1 MTQTVQVA
9 LKWGNQILFSAGV
22 EGAPRDARLLMA
34 FVLGVEPHQM
44 SVGQDAV
51 LDASQYT
58 AFTQCITRRAM
69 RVPLSHIVGYR
80 DFFEHRFIVTPD
92 VLDPRP
98 ETEQLVSHA
107 LGEGFDTVLD
117 LGTGSGC
124 ILLSLLSKQPLA
136 QGLGVDL
143 SSKAISVARL
153 NAKKLT
159 VSKRVELRVSNWFSK
174 IPNTKFDLIV
184 SNPPYIHPN
193 AMGGLSAEVLYEPE
207 VALTDHSDGLSHYRQ
222 IALMAHEFLA
232 PDGRLV
238 FEIGYDQA
246 DAVSKILEQ
255 NRFSDIVVLKDLD
268 NHSRVV
274 SCRPLNPQVQ
284 LI

>member
-1 MTQTVQVA
+1 MTKTVQVA

-34 FVLGVEPHQM
+34 FVLGFEPHQM
-44 SVGQDAV
+44 SVGRDAV
-51 LDASQYT
+51 LDAFQYI
-58 AFTQCITRRAM
+58 AFTQCIKRRAM

-107 LGEGFDTVLD
+107 LGEVFDTVLD

-124 ILLSLLSKQPLA
+124 ILLSLLAKQPLA

-143 SSKAISVARL
+143 SSKAISVAKL

-159 VSKRVELRVSNWFSK
+159 VSKRVELRVSNWFSN

-193 AMGGLSAEVLYEPE
+193 AMKGLSAEVLYEPE
-207 VALTDHSDGLSHYRQ
+207 VALTDYSDGLSHYRQ
-222 IALMAHEFLA
+222 IAIKASEFLV

-238 FEIGYDQA
+238 FEIGYDQEA
-246 DAVSKILEQ
+246 AVSKILAQ

-268 NHSRVV
+268 NHSRVIA
-274 SCRPLNPQVQ
+274 CRPLNP
-284 LI
+284 

>member
-9 LKWGNQILFSAGV
+9 LKLANQILVSAGV
-22 EGAPRDARLLMA
+22 ERAPRDAQLLMA
-34 FVLGVEPHQM
+34 FVLGFEPHQM
-44 SVGQDAV
+44 SIGRDDV
-51 LDASQYT
+51 LDASQDT
-58 AFTQCITRRAM
+58 AFTDCITRRAN

-107 LGEGFDTVLD
+107 LGEVFDTVLD

-143 SSKAISVARL
+143 SSKAISVAKL

-193 AMGGLSAEVLYEPE
+193 AMKGLSAEVFYEPE
-207 VALTDHSDGLSHYRQ
+207 VALTDYNDGLSHYRQ
-222 IALMAHEFLA
+222 IAMKANEFLV

-238 FEIGYDQA
+238 FEIGYDQEA
-246 DAVSKILEQ
+246 AVSKILAQ

-268 NHSRVV
+268 NHSRVIA
-274 SCRPLNPQVQ
+274 CRPLNP
-284 LI
+284 

>member
-1 MTQTVQVA
+1 MTQTVQLA
-9 LKWGNQILFSAGV
+9 LKSANQILVSAGV
-22 EGAPRDARLLMA
+22 DGALRDSRILMA
-34 FVLGVEPHQM
+34 FVLGFEPHKI
-44 SVGQDAV
+44 SFSFDFV
-51 LDASQYT
+51 LNASQEA
-58 AFTQCITRRAM
+58 AFTICIARRAL
-69 RVPLSHIVGYR
+69 REPVSHIVGYR

-98 ETEQLVSHA
+98 ETEQLVSHV
-107 LGEGFDTVLD
+107 LGEDFGTVLD

-124 ILLSLLSKQPLA
+124 ILLSLLAKRPLA

-143 SSKAISVARL
+143 SSKAIAVAKL

-159 VSKRVELRVSNWFSK
+159 VSARVELRVSNWFSN

-193 AMGGLSAEVLYEPE
+193 AMDRLSAEVLYEPE

-222 IALMAHEFLA
+222 IAIKAHEFLV

-238 FEIGYDQA
+238 FEIGYDQE
-246 DAVSKILEQ
+246 DAVSEILTQ
-255 NRFSDIVVLKDLD
+255 NRFRNIVILKDFD

-274 SCRPLNPQVQ
+274 ECRSLN
-284 LI
+284 L

>member
-1 MTQTVQVA
+1 MTQTVQGA

-34 FVLGVEPHQM
+34 FVLGFEPHQM
-44 SVGQDAV
+44 SVGRDAV
-51 LDASQYT
+51 LDASQYI
-58 AFTQCITRRAM
+58 AFTQCIKRRAM

-98 ETEQLVSHA
+98 ETEQLVSHV

-124 ILLSLLSKQPLA
+124 ILLSLLAKRPLA

-143 SSKAISVARL
+143 SSKAIAVAKL

-159 VSKRVELRVSNWFSK
+159 VSARVELRVSNWFSN

-193 AMGGLSAEVLYEPE
+193 AMEGLSAEVLYEPE
-207 VALTDHSDGLSHYRQ
+207 VALTDYSDGLSHYRQ
-222 IALMAHEFLA
+222 IAIKAHEFLV

-238 FEIGYDQA
+238 FEIGYDQE
-246 DAVSKILEQ
+246 DAVSKILAQ

-268 NHSRVV
+268 NHSRVIA
-274 SCRPLNPQVQ
+274 CRPLNP
-284 LI
+284 

>member
-22 EGAPRDARLLMA
+22 DGAPRDARLLMA
-34 FVLGVEPHQM
+34 FVLGFEPHQM
-44 SVGQDAV
+44 SVGRDAV
-51 LDASQYT
+51 LDASQYI
-58 AFTQCITRRAM
+58 AFTQCIKRRAM

-98 ETEQLVSHA
+98 ETEQLVSHV
-107 LGEGFDTVLD
+107 LGEGFNTVLD

-124 ILLSLLSKQPLA
+124 ILLSLLAKRPLA

-143 SSKAISVARL
+143 SSKAIAVAKL

-159 VSKRVELRVSNWFSK
+159 VSARVELRVSNWFSN

-193 AMGGLSAEVLYEPE
+193 AMDRLSAEVLYEPE
-207 VALTDHSDGLSHYRQ
+207 VALTDYSDGLSHYRQ
-222 IALMAHEFLA
+222 IAIKAHEFLV

-238 FEIGYDQA
+238 FEIGYDQE
-246 DAVSKILEQ
+246 DAVSEILTQ
-255 NRFSDIVVLKDLD
+255 NRFSDIVILKDLD

-274 SCRPLNPQVQ
+274 GCRSLN
-284 LI
+284 L

>member
-1 MTQTVQVA
+1 MTQTVQGA
-9 LKWGNQILFSAGV
+9 LKLANQILVSAGV

-34 FVLGVEPHQM
+34 FVLGFKPHQM
-44 SVGQDAV
+44 SIGREAV
-51 LDASQYT
+51 LDASQDT
-58 AFTQCITRRAM
+58 AFTDCITRRAM

-98 ETEQLVSHA
+98 ETELLVSHA
-107 LGEGFDTVLD
+107 LSEGFDTVLD

-124 ILLSLLSKQPLA
+124 ILLSLLAKRPLA

-143 SSKAISVARL
+143 SSKAIAVAKL

-159 VSKRVELRVSNWFSK
+159 VSMRVELRVSNWFFN

-193 AMGGLSAEVLYEPE
+193 AMERLAAEVLCEPE
-207 VALTDHSDGLSHYRQ
+207 VALTDYSDGLSHYRQ
-222 IALMAHEFLA
+222 IAIKAHEFLV

-238 FEIGYDQA
+238 LEIGYDQE
-246 DAVSKILEQ
+246 DAVSEILTQ
-255 NRFSDIVVLKDLD
+255 NRFSDIVILKDLD

-274 SCRPLNPQVQ
+274 GCRSLN
-284 LI
+284 L

>member
-1 MTQTVQVA
+1 MIQTVQVA

-34 FVLGVEPHQM
+34 FVLGFEPHQM
-44 SVGQDAV
+44 SIGRDAV

-58 AFTQCITRRAM
+58 TFTQCIRRRAM

-98 ETEQLVSHA
+98 ETELLVSHA
-107 LGEGFDTVLD
+107 LSEGFDTVLD

-124 ILLSLLSKQPLA
+124 ILLSLLAKRPLA

-143 SSKAISVARL
+143 SSKAIAVAKL

-159 VSKRVELRVSNWFSK
+159 VSMRVELRVSNWFFN

-193 AMGGLSAEVLYEPE
+193 AMEGLAAEVLYEPE
-207 VALTDHSDGLSHYRQ
+207 VALTDYSDGLSHYRQ
-222 IALMAHEFLA
+222 IAIKAHEFLD

-238 FEIGYDQA
+238 FEIGYDQE
-246 DAVSKILEQ
+246 DSVSKILAQ
-255 NRFSDIVVLKDLD
+255 NRFSDIVVLKDMN

-274 SCRPLNPQVQ
+274 SCRPQKP
-284 LI
+284 

>member
-9 LKWGNQILFSAGV
+9 LKLANQILLSAGV
-22 EGAPRDARLLMA
+22 EGALRDSRLLMA
-34 FVLGVEPHQM
+34 FVLGFEPHQI
-44 SVGQDAV
+44 SLGRGAV
-51 LDASQYT
+51 LDASQEA
-58 AFTQCITRRAM
+58 AFTACITRRAM

-98 ETEQLVSHA
+98 ETEQLVSHV
-107 LGEGFDTVLD
+107 LDEDFDTVLD

-124 ILLSLLSKQPLA
+124 ILLSLLAKRPLA

-143 SSKAISVARL
+143 SSKAISVAKL
-153 NAKKLT
+153 NAKKLK
-159 VSKRVELRVSNWFSK
+159 VSKRVELRVSNWFSNIK
-174 IPNTKFDLIV
+174 NTKFDLIV

-193 AMGGLSAEVLYEPE
+193 AMGVLVSEVQYEPE
-207 VALTDHSDGLSHYRQ
+207 VALTDYSDGLSHYRQ
-222 IALMAHEFLA
+222 IAIKAHDFLI

-238 FEIGYDQA
+238 FEIGYDQE
-246 DAVSKILEQ
+246 DAVSKILAQ

-274 SCRPLNPQVQ
+274 ACRSLNP
-284 LI
+284 